1 MAGIMKKQFL
11 EIDQKKGRVK
21 LINQVLLDP
30 LLVKNQQDK
39 LNNNRGYSKKRTLRK
54 VASIPIDV
62 IIAMGERGFELL
74 RDDRKLRRFLK
85 KHPEY
90 MTVEKL

>member
-1 MAGIMKKQFL
+1 MKKQFL

>member
-1 MAGIMKKQFL
+1 MKKQYL
-11 EIDQKKGRVK
+11 EIDQKKERVK
-21 LINQVLLDP
+21 LVNQVLLDP
-30 LLVKNQQDK
+30 LLVRNQQDK
-39 LNNNRGYSKKRTLRK
+39 LNDNRGYSRKRTLRK

-62 IIAMGERGFELL
+62 IIAMGERGFDLL

>member
-1 MAGIMKKQFL
+1 MKKQYL
-11 EIDQKKGRVK
+11 EIDQKKERVK
-21 LINQVLLDP
+21 LVNQVLLDP
-30 LLVKNQQDK
+30 LLVRNQQDK
-39 LNNNRGYSKKRTLRK
+39 LNDNRGYSRKRTLRK

-62 IIAMGERGFELL
+62 IMAMGDRGFELL

>member
-1 MAGIMKKQFL
+1 MVGTMKKQFL
-11 EIDQKKGRVK
+11 EVDQKKERVK
-21 LINQVLLDP
+21 LVNQVLLDP

-39 LNNNRGYSKKRTLRK
+39 LNDNRGYSRKRTLRK

>member
-1 MAGIMKKQFL
+1 MKKQFL
-11 EIDQKKGRVK
+11 EVDQKKERVK
-21 LINQVLLDP
+21 LVNQVLLDP

-39 LNNNRGYSKKRTLRK
+39 LNNNRGYSRKRTLRK

-74 RDDRKLRRFLK
+74 KNDRKLRRFLK

>member
-1 MAGIMKKQFL
+1 MKKQFL
-11 EIDQKKGRVK
+11 EIDQKKERVK
-21 LINQVLLDP
+21 LVSQVLLDP
-30 LLVKNQQDK
+30 LLVKNQQEK
-39 LNNNRGYSKKRTLRK
+39 LNENRGYSRKRTLRK

>member
-1 MAGIMKKQFL
+1 MKKQFL
-11 EIDQKKGRVK
+11 EVDQKKERVK
-21 LINQVLLDP
+21 LVNQVLLDP
-30 LLVKNQQDK
+30 LLIKNQQDK

-62 IIAMGERGFELL
+62 IIAMGEMGFELL